1 MCTGLRPIIPRMDTV
16 MALGKEKGPTRL
28 KRTTIMERTTRLE
41 RTTFE
46 ANDASGLPVPVDP
59 ALDERPSSRP
69 NSTGSDDESSAPEDD
84 SASSYHASSP
94 DSEDSEAEDEPPAPS
109 ENDDDELPSWTTMH
123 DLYLP
128 PGAPTQQPSPN
139 TPNTRA
145 VCPLPSPP
153 DPLPRAHEVPGGAR
167 RCSKAS
173 GSAQS
178 GPQVPT
184 SNFTYRPVPG
194 AAPPPPYAMYTYSPP
209 MPVEDAEDGRV

>member
-1 MCTGLRPIIPRMDTV
+1 MRTGLRPIIPRMDTV

-94 DSEDSEAEDEPPAPS
+94 ILKIPKRRTNHPRPAKMTMTSSRAGRQCMIRIFRPARPRSSPRPTRRTRARSARFPALRTLCPALTRCRAARAAARKPAGVPNLARRSRPLTLHIGRRPAPR
-109 ENDDDELPSWTTMH
+109 PRH
-123 DLYLP
+123 R
-128 PGAPTQQPSPN
+128 
-139 TPNTRA
+139 TR
-145 VCPLPSPP
+145 CT
-153 DPLPRAHEVPGGAR
+153 RTR
-167 RCSKAS
+167 RPCRLK
-173 GSAQS
+173 
-178 GPQVPT
+178 T
-184 SNFTYRPVPG
+184 RK
-194 AAPPPPYAMYTYSPP
+194 M
-209 MPVEDAEDGRV
+209 AE